1 MEKYKVAEIYE
12 MDFGCEGRAEDMKDM
27 VLVRLCSDTSENI
40 TVRASDASLYE
51 QGITH
56 HSNYIR
62 GVEEARFAEGI
73 RTYV

>member
-51 QGITH
+51 
-56 HSNYIR
+56 
-62 GVEEARFAEGI
+62 
-73 RTYV
+73 